1 MIEFLG
7 GKTSAVR
14 CPKKPRLRLESN
26 KALGG
31 FFSPGARELER
42 KRERERK
49 REKERGERETLFKR
63 KEEDIVCLAKTHRSL
78 RLSVKCLRK
87 RRRRRKKRKLY

>member
-1 MIEFLG
+1 MDEFLRATNTFKYMGEDFWGMIEFLG

-14 CPKKPRLRLESN
+14 CSKKPRLRLESN

-49 REKERGERETLFKR
+49 REKERERERGERDSFQ
-63 KEEDIVCLAKTHRSL
+63 EEGGGYCLPS
-78 RLSVKCLRK
+78 
-87 RRRRRKKRKLY
+87 